1 MLATK
6 DLQLWIP
13 GEGSYADRSW
23 YGRTVSLWDGG
34 ANGSFN
40 APTLITPAKY
50 GRGYGFNETATT
62 QEQAL
67 EVAIADPGQQQT
79 WLCWFRS
86 AASLTGQRLIMK
98 HRTALTSNRIYIEI
112 DGGQLAT
119 RFGATQRLSGVSPTV
134 GQWYHLAYR
143 FDRSAPSQAFFI
155 NGTRVTNTT
164 DAFPDNSWSGY
175 IQIGVY
181 NERTGVIS
189 WATSAIRAALDEI
202 KVYSRLLTDDEI
214 LADMQD
220 QEPYHG

>member
-23 YGRTVSLWDGG
+23 YGRTVGLYDGG
-34 ANGSFN
+34 ALGSYN

-50 GRGYGFNETATT
+50 GRGYAFNETART

-67 EVAIADPGQQQT
+67 EVTIADPGQKQT
-79 WLCWFRS
+79 WLLWAR
-86 AASLTGQRLIMK
+86 AA
-98 HRTALTSNRIYIEI
+98 AN
-112 DGGQLAT
+112 DGGHCMGHRDRGTNSRYMIYSTGNPVAWT
-119 RFGATQRLSGVSPTV
+119 TNFGATATSSGVAVETNR
-134 GQWYHLAYR
+134 WYHLAYR

-155 NGTRVTNTT
+155 DGTRVTNTT
-164 DAFPDNSWSGY
+164 DAFPNNSWSGY

-181 NERTGVIS
+181 NQRDF
-189 WATSAIRAALDEI
+189 AIYWDQAVRAALDEI